1 MQTNAS
7 PARLGTGFAKNHTL
21 VGELAEVRADAA
33 YDYRR

>member
-1 MQTNAS
+1 VAGGADPVCHLS
-7 PARLGTGFAKNHTL
+7 PHHAL